1 MVAAAIDV
9 PRGRVTMAGAVV
21 THTALANLPA
31 RSTSPG
37 DPTGAAAPEPAVLV
51 RDGGKQFDGTWV
63 VRGLDI
69 TVERGVI
76 YGLFG
81 PSGSGKTTILRLLL
95 GVLEADEG
103 EVRVLGV
110 NSRRFGRRA
119 RARIGYMPQ
128 QVVLYPELTV
138 WQNLHMVASLYGL
151 RWPGR
156 RRAMRGVLDLVE
168 LWEDRAKR
176 VTALSGGMK
185 RRLQLAAAL
194 VHDPELIVIDE
205 PTAGVDPVLR
215 AKFWDRFRELRD
227 AGRTLV
233 VTSEYVTE
241 AEYCDRIGVLGDGR
255 IVASGAPEE
264 VRARAMGGEIVD
276 VAANGLNERLVRALR
291 QLPPV
296 RDVRPVAFDTLRL
309 TVDEA
314 ADAIPAILALFGE
327 LGLGTPR
334 VEQSRPN
341 FDEIFVR
348 LMEQHR
354 AGSDI

>member
-1 MVAAAIDV
+1 MAIAD
-9 PRGRVTMAGAVV
+9 PPTRPKTPGHPAVE
-21 THTALANLPA
+21 
-31 RSTSPG
+31 S
-37 DPTGAAAPEPAVLV
+37 APEQAVELL
-51 RDGGKQFDGTWV
+51 GAGKQFDRTWV
-63 VRGLDI
+63 VRGLD
-69 TVERGVI
+69 VAVDRGVI
-76 YGLFG
+76 FGLFG
-81 PSGSGKTTILRLLL
+81 PSGSGKTTILRLSL
-95 GVLEADEG
+95 GVLAADEG
-103 EVRVLGV
+103 DVRVLGV
-110 NSRRFGRRA
+110 DPRRFGA
-119 RARIGYMPQ
+119 GERARIGYMPQ

-138 WQNLHMVASLYGL
+138 RQNLHVVASLYGL
-151 RWPGR
+151 RWPSR
-156 RRAMRGVLDLVE
+156 RRAMRRALDLVE
-168 LWEDRAKR
+168 LWDDRDKR
-176 VTALSGGMK
+176 VAALPGEMK

-194 VHDPELIVIDE
+194 VHDPELLVIDE

-215 AKFWDRFRELRD
+215 TKFWDHFRQLRD
-227 AGRTLV
+227 AGRTLFI
-233 VTSEYVTE
+233 TRQYVTE